1 MAAVRKTA
9 RTSAAPLPPAN
20 GGFMQNAMFSGVFA
34 ALTTEHRMA
43 VISNNLANVNTT
55 GYKAD
60 TMAFKDT
67 MLFFAHDFIRE
78 PLENLRSKPLFPESQ
93 LRARTRIAAE
103 KTDFSQGSMQYTGN
117 TLDFAITGDGFF
129 RIQTPL
135 GDFLSRGG
143 NFCQNAD
150 GTLVTKQGW
159 PVLGAAGPI
168 QIPAGTR
175 GIHVTSDGRVFAD
188 DAEVGV
194 FDITTV
200 DRLDGLEKVGHNL
213 YRLRAGSTAE
223 ELDPRPDGTMVNQGY
238 TEAAN
243 VNAVT
248 EMVNMIEVQRFF
260 EAQQKVI
267 QSADAVDREAITRV
281 GRAR

>member
-1 MAAVRKTA
+1 
-9 RTSAAPLPPAN
+9 
-20 GGFMQNAMFSGVFA
+20 MQNAMFSGVFA

-93 LRARTRIAAE
+93 LRARTRIAVE
-103 KTDFSQGSMQYTGN
+103 KTDFAQGSMQYTGN
-117 TLDFAITGDGFF
+117 ALDFAIAGDGFF
-129 RIQTPL
+129 RIQTPM
-135 GDFLSRGG
+135 GDFLSRNGS
-143 NFCQNAD
+143 FCQNTD

-175 GIHVTSDGRVFAD
+175 NIHVTSDGRIFAD
-188 DAEVGV
+188 NEEAGV
-194 FDITTV
+194 FEITAV
-200 DRLDGLEKVGHNL
+200 DRPDGLEKVGHNL

-223 ELDPRPDGTMVNQGY
+223 ELDPRSDGTMVNQGY